1 MSNQEALTHGI
12 VPPNWSWFSR
22 ITNHRCVDVFILFYF
37 LEIADKTAAFVSG
50 SGTGAQLEERL
61 RQSEKNNAKF
71 SFLNPTDPFHAYY
84 QFKVQEAKSGNGKD
98 IPSWFFSGLFV
109 YNGLNIKRI

>member
-1 MSNQEALTHGI
+1 LTI
-12 VPPNWSWFSR
+12 
-22 ITNHRCVDVFILFYF
+22 

-84 QFKVQEAKSGNGKD
+84 QFKVQEAKSGNGKG
-98 IPSWFFSGLFV
+98 IPSSFIFRSFI
-109 YNGLNIKRI
+109 N